1 MLVTTEAV
9 SEAIEETCRTI
20 RYIESPIRR
29 ETYITNS
36 KTEFICSEDL
46 SVVERVI
53 DEAGV
58 VPIEKE
64 FACRFAIA
72 KFLYQFLMGSVEL
85 LHLSW
90 TQDHIKVGLDRS
102 HCAFGDELC
111 RHHTEAFL
119 C

>member
-1 MLVTTEAV
+1 M
-9 SEAIEETCRTI
+9 
-20 RYIESPIRR
+20 ESPIKH

-36 KTEFICSEDL
+36 KPEFIRSEDL

-64 FACRFAIA
+64 FACRLAIA
-72 KFLYQFLMGSVEL
+72 KFLYHFLMGLVEL

-90 TQDHIKVGLDRS
+90 TQDQVKVGLDRS
-102 HCAFGDELC
+102 HCDLGNEFC
-111 RHHTEAFL
+111 RHHTEVFL
-119 C
+119 FLDVPQVESRM